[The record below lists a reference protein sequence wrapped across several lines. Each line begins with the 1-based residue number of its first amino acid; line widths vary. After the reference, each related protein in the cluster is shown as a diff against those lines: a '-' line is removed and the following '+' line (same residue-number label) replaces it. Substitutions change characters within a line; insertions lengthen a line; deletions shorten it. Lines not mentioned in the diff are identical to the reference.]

1 METSVDEILI
11 QKYDQSIQDID
22 DIDLSNLCKSSEVE
36 NEIDQF
42 KESEKRVEKFTETPF
57 QISKKDQNINSIT
70 NTIIFNIRYFLENKT
85 DT

>member
-42 KESEKRVEKFTETPF
+42 KES
-57 QISKKDQNINSIT
+57 
-70 NTIIFNIRYFLENKT
+70 
-85 DT
+85 

>member
-42 KESEKRVEKFTETPF
+42 KESEKRVEKFTETPLK
-57 QISKKDQNINSIT
+57 IKKKDQNINSIT